1 MYNELVNS
9 LSAMDANALGNT
21 DCPEHFNRYQA
32 SQTSNINF
40 KDASGYEFRTLI
52 VGEIAGSAH
61 GTVMHAIGNYYITPD
76 VGGRLLVETCT
87 EVVPFQ
93 AKPIDDATHGVK
105 DMLAL
110 VVPTHATTRLLN
122 FWSNQ
127 TVPLR
132 SAIDVELGLEA
143 DAGEVSAAALHVTL

>member
-1 MYNELVNS
+1 MYDELVSS

-32 SQTSNINF
+32 SQTSNIDF
-40 KDASGYEFRTLI
+40 KDSNGYEFRTLI

-61 GTVMHAIGNYYITPD
+61 GTVMRAIGNYYITPD
-76 VGGRLLVETCT
+76 VSGRFLAETCI
-87 EVVPFQ
+87 EVVRFQ
-93 AKPIDDATHGVK
+93 AKPIDDATRGVK

-110 VVPTHATTRLLN
+110 VVPTHATTRLSN

-143 DAGEVSAAALHVTL
+143 DAGEVRAAVFCVTL